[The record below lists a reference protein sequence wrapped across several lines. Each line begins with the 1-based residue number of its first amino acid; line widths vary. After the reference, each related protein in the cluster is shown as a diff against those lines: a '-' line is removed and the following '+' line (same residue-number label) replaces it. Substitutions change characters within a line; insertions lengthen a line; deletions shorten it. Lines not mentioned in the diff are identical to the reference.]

1 MEKHIVECLI
11 NAGFSKAQVRKH
23 RVFSRAAII
32 SRAADSTVTLMIS
45 PPFEEEEEKE
55 FYINVYRVA
64 PTEMRHDLPIHKEV
78 TRPFHVHHFYEV
90 VEIVRGFLQV

>member
-11 NAGFSKAQVRKH
+11 SAGFSKMQVRKH

-32 SRAADSTVTLMIS
+32 ARAADSPVTLMIS
-45 PPFEEEEEKE
+45 PPLEEEEE

-64 PTEMRHDLPIHKEV
+64 PTEMRHDLPLRKEV
-78 TRPFHVHHFYEV
+78 TRPFHVRHFVEV
-90 VEIVRGFLQV
+90 IEIVKGFLKV